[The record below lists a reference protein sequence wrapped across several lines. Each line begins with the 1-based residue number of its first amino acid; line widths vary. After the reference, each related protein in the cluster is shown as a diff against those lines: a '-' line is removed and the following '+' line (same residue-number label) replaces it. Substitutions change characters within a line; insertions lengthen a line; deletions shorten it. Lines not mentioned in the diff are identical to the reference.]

1 MAGRLRGGASRGDAE
16 ECDRAW
22 GPSCVPVRCGSS
34 APPPAADSAGLT
46 VSAMPALL
54 RCSQVR
60 QLSLQTVTHPGA
72 DVGAAGAAAAAAAL
86 AAAPATTAAA
96 GRGTQVYPPIT
107 SASTCLSV
115 LSGSHCGEPL
125 CTLIHSSLRRP
136 VPTPFC
142 PSDAIIELTPLA
154 GCASPAAVR

>member
-22 GPSCVPVRCGSS
+22 GPSCVLVGCGSS

-60 QLSLQTVTHPGA
+60 QLSLHTVTHPGA
-72 DVGAAGAAAAAAAL
+72 DVGAVGAAAAAAL
-86 AAAPATTAAA
+86 AAAAAAA
-96 GRGTQVYPPIT
+96 GRGTQAYPPIT
-107 SASTCLSV
+107 SANTCLSV

-136 VPTPFC
+136 VPTPLC